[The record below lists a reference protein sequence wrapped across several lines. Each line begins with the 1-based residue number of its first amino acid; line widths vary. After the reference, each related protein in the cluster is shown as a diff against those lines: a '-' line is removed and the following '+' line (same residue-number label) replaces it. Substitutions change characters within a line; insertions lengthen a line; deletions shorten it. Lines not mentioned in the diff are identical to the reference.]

1 MLGNLLRNYRQFV
14 AEVLG
19 KLEFDFPCFSRFAK
33 AVSLTNK
40 VYGAGS
46 GGFTEYEWFGEN
58 LSICRYARSKSVCLD
73 YFVILVYD
81 VLGESSN
88 FETPFVIVRSVY
100 PLQSLCCYSKV
111 SVIYS

>member
-1 MLGNLLRNYRQFV
+1 MIFHVFRDLLRLYLSQIKYM
-14 AEVLG
+14 G
-19 KLEFDFPCFSRFAK
+19 Q
-33 AVSLTNK
+33 
-40 VYGAGS
+40 AG

-88 FETPFVIVRSVY
+88 FETPLVIVKSVY
-100 PLQSLCCYSKV
+100 TLQSLCCYSKV

>member
-1 MLGNLLRNYRQFV
+1 MGQ
-14 AEVLG
+14 
-19 KLEFDFPCFSRFAK
+19 
-33 AVSLTNK
+33 
-40 VYGAGS
+40 AG

-88 FETPFVIVRSVY
+88 FETPVVIVRSVY
-100 PLQSLCCYSKV
+100 TLQSLCSYSKV

>member
-1 MLGNLLRNYRQFV
+1 MGQ
-14 AEVLG
+14 
-19 KLEFDFPCFSRFAK
+19 
-33 AVSLTNK
+33 
-40 VYGAGS
+40 AG

-58 LSICRYARSKSVCLD
+58 LSICRYARSKSVCLH

-88 FETPFVIVRSVY
+88 FETPLVVVRSVY
-100 PLQSLCCYSKV
+100 TLQYLCSYSKV